1 MIEIQLTPEHNL
13 FTAITIQNEELI
25 KSINSMPDD
34 EYLEVVKGILSK
46 EALSVDKL
54 MVIVAYC
61 WKLLNTK
68 RLDPA
73 QTNALNAFIEQLEPI
88 QM

>member
-1 MIEIQLTPEHNL
+1 MIEIQLTPEHTL

-34 EYLEVVKGILSK
+34 KYLEVVKGVLSK
-46 EALSVDKL
+46 ESLSTNKL
-54 MVIVAYC
+54 MVIIAYC
-61 WKLLNTK
+61 WKLLQTRK
-68 RLDPA
+68 LDPS
-73 QTNALNAFIEQLEPI
+73 QINTLNAFIEQLEPI